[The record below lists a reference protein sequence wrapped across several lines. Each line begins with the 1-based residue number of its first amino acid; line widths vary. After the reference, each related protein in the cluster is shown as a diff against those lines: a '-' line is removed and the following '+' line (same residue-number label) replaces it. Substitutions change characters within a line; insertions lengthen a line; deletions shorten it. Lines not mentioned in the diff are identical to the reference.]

1 MKAMQLL
8 STAFVAACFFFHSY
22 AADVDPIVIKGK
34 HFFYKTNG
42 TEFFI
47 KGLAYQ
53 SNTPSDSGQSYVDP
67 LTDVAGC
74 RRDIP
79 YLRELSTNVIRVYA
93 IDPDGDHSECMQM
106 LADAGIYVFADLS
119 EPSQSIVRSHP
130 QWNIELYTR
139 YTSVVDALAK
149 YTNVIGFFAGNEV
162 TNNMSYTPASAF
174 VKAAVRDT
182 KSYIYEKG
190 YREIPVGYAAD
201 DDAELR
207 GIITQYFDCGTDAE
221 RVDFWGLNIYEWCGN
236 SSFQSSGYAD
246 RTKEFEAFNIP
257 AFFSEYGCN
266 TIRPREFKEAEALF
280 GPQMTKVW
288 SGGIVYMFQ
297 QEDNNYGVVSIEGDT
312 IHTLTD
318 FPYLSS
324 QMAKAKPTGTNMAQY
339 TPTVT
344 ANAACPTVNTT
355 WQAGTVL
362 PPTPNKELCS
372 CMAESVTCRPKAGLS
387 GKDVGNL
394 LGIVCGLSEKACTG
408 ISGNAATGTFGSF
421 SMCDA
426 DDQLAW
432 ALNAYYLEQK
442 KAGNGASACDFKGSA
457 TSGSA
462 QKPTGTC
469 AALLSAAGSFGTGTV
484 TDEETGSGRSKPSK
498 GVAASSMYA
507 SQTITIPSVAQIGLY
522 LLCAFG
528 AGMGMVLM

>member
-1 MKAMQLL
+1 MKAMQFI
-8 STAFVAACFFFHSY
+8 STVFVAACLFLHSY
-22 AADVDPIVIKGK
+22 ATDIDPIVIKGK
-34 HFFYKTNG
+34 YFFYKSNG

-53 SNTPSDSGQSYVDP
+53 ANTPNDSSESYVDP

-93 IDPDGDHSECMQM
+93 IDPEGDHTECMQI

-119 EPSQSIVRSHP
+119 EPSQSIVRSDP
-130 QWNIELYTR
+130 KWNIDLYTR

-162 TNNMSYTPASAF
+162 TNNASYTPASAF
-174 VKAAVRDT
+174 VKAA
-182 KSYIYEKG
+182 
-190 YREIPVGYAAD
+190 
-201 DDAELR
+201 
-207 GIITQYFDCGTDAE
+207 TQRAISRRKVTE
-221 RVDFWGLNIYEWCGN
+221 RFQLEDSERADFWGLNIYEWCGN
-236 SSFQSSGYAD
+236 SSFQSSGYAE
-246 RTKEFEAFNIP
+246 RTKDFEPFNIP
-257 AFFSEYGCN
+257 VFFSEYGCN
-266 TIRPREFKEAEALF
+266 TIRPREFTEVEALY
-280 GPQMTKVW
+280 GPKMTKVW

-324 QMAKAKPTGTNMAQY
+324 QMAKAHPTGTNMAAY
-339 TPTVT
+339 TPTATV
-344 ANAACPTVNTT
+344 NAACPTINAT

-362 PPTPNKELCS
+362 PPTPDKELCS
-372 CMAESVTCRPKAGLS
+372 CMSESVTCRPKSGLS
-387 GKDVGNL
+387 GKHVGNL

-408 ISGNAATGTFGSF
+408 ITGNATTGTFGAF

-426 DDQLAW
+426 NDQLAW
-432 ALNAYYLEQK
+432 ALNAYYGEQK
-442 KAGNGASACDFKGSA
+442 KAGNGASACEFKGSA
-457 TSGSA
+457 SSRSA
-462 QKPTGTC
+462 PKPSGTC
-469 AALLSAAGSFGTGTV
+469 ADLLSAAGGFGTGTV
-484 TDEETGSGRSKPSK
+484 TAEATGTGRSKPSK
-498 GVAASSMYA
+498 GVAASSMYTA
-507 SQTITIPSVAQIGLY
+507 QTITIPSVAQIGLY

-528 AGMGMVLM
+528 TGMGMVLM

>member
-1 MKAMQLL
+1 
-8 STAFVAACFFFHSY
+8 
-22 AADVDPIVIKGK
+22 
-34 HFFYKTNG
+34 
-42 TEFFI
+42 
-47 KGLAYQ
+47 
-53 SNTPSDSGQSYVDP
+53 
-67 LTDVAGC
+67 
-74 RRDIP
+74 
-79 YLRELSTNVIRVYA
+79 
-93 IDPDGDHSECMQM
+93 
-106 LADAGIYVFADLS
+106 
-119 EPSQSIVRSHP
+119 
-130 QWNIELYTR
+130 
-139 YTSVVDALAK
+139 
-149 YTNVIGFFAGNEV
+149 
-162 TNNMSYTPASAF
+162 
-174 VKAAVRDT
+174 
-182 KSYIYEKG
+182 
-190 YREIPVGYAAD
+190 
-201 DDAELR
+201 
-207 GIITQYFDCGTDAE
+207 
-221 RVDFWGLNIYEWCGN
+221 
-236 SSFQSSGYAD
+236 
-246 RTKEFEAFNIP
+246 
-257 AFFSEYGCN
+257 
-266 TIRPREFKEAEALF
+266 
-280 GPQMTKVW
+280 
-288 SGGIVYMFQ
+288 
-297 QEDNNYGVVSIEGDT
+297 
-312 IHTLTD
+312 
-318 FPYLSS
+318 
-324 QMAKAKPTGTNMAQY
+324 MAKAKPTGTNMAQY

-498 GVAASSMYA
+498 GVAASSLYA